1 MTCNPESE
9 LNAIR
14 FIKKVLDNSNMGIS
28 VDFLRHNNTE
38 KKYNLYN
45 RRTIMGR
52 YLYKYKIQL
61 FSADGILFVDK
72 KTANVFNVFPPPCN
86 AKKLDLHK
94 LPFPEFE
101 PIVFLIEK
109 IKSNPNLPKQFNNT
123 YTNLFDTEMN
133 IQDFL
138 NYAKLESPKRRSSKK
153 KSSMSIQD
161 FLNYAKFESPKR
173 RSSKKKSSKNMTLEE
188 LLRFDI

>member
-1 MTCNPESE
+1 MTCNPDSE
-9 LNAIR
+9 LNAIS
-14 FIKKVLDNSNMGIS
+14 FIKKILDNNNTGIS

-45 RRTIMGR
+45 RRTHMGR
-52 YLYKYKIQL
+52 YLAKYRIYL
-61 FSADGILFVDK
+61 FSSDGILYVDK
-72 KTANVFNVFPPPCN
+72 KTANVFNVSQPPCN

-94 LPFPEFE
+94 LPYPEFE

-109 IKSNPNLPKQFNNT
+109 IGRNPNLPKQFNNT
-123 YTNLFDTEMN
+123 YTSNLFDTEMN

-138 NYAKLESPKRRSSKK
+138 NYAKLESPKK
-153 KSSMSIQD
+153 KSSSNKFMS
-161 FLNYAKFESPKR
+161 
-173 RSSKKKSSKNMTLEE
+173 LED